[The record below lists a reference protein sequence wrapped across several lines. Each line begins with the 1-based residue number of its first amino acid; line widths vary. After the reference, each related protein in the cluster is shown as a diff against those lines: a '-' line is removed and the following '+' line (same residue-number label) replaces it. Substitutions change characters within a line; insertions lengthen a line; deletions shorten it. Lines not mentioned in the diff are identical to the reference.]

1 VVGFFYCKKQEEIM
15 KDTIS
20 QMELRLTNCKLL
32 VEQLIMTNSQ
42 ILLNNERELNKAKI
56 MKLQIDE
63 ILRGIN
69 SNKF

>member
-20 QMELRLTNCKLL
+20 QMELSLTNFKLL
-32 VEQLIMTNSQ
+32 VEQLLMTNSQ
-42 ILLNNERELNKAKI
+42 IILNNERELNKVKI
-56 MKLQIDE
+56 IKLQIDE

-69 SNKF
+69 NNKF

>member
-1 VVGFFYCKKQEEIM
+1 M

-20 QMELRLTNCKLL
+20 QMELSLTNCKLL
-32 VEQLIMTNSQ
+32 VEQLLMTNSQ
-42 ILLNNERELNKAKI
+42 ILLNNERELNKVKI